1 MFSNSWEKVYIKF
14 LILDIKFR
22 LTWSEKDMC
31 ENILKLQT
39 NRTIIVCQ
47 SDMAIIRYDTLWY
60 YKYLPGQRKHKS
72 FWIHNTYETTKL
84 LKVDLNVYICTL
96 PLITG
101 IDCKLWAFQNKSL
114 HKTLYLNRKLFWFCK
129 HNISLGS
136 FCNLQVDMV
145 IHRFFHCSKTKRLW
159 FTVIKIFKRNLR
171 IPLLL
176 QQSVIFG
183 FLEADNKVF
192 LIFNMIKYFSIFEII
207 FLLLLK
213 CIMKIPGR
221 NLKSKWYKET

>member
-1 MFSNSWEKVYIKF
+1 M
-14 LILDIKFR
+14 
-22 LTWSEKDMC
+22 
-31 ENILKLQT
+31 
-39 NRTIIVCQ
+39 
-47 SDMAIIRYDTLWY
+47 
-60 YKYLPGQRKHKS
+60 
-72 FWIHNTYETTKL
+72 
-84 LKVDLNVYICTL
+84 DLNVYICSL

-101 IDCKLWAFQNKSL
+101 IYCKLWAFQNKSL

-129 HNISLGS
+129 HNISLCS

-159 FTVIKIFKRNLR
+159 FTVIKFFKKNLL

-176 QQSVIFG
+176 QQSAIFG
-183 FLEADNKVF
+183 FLEADDKVF

-213 CIMKIPGR
+213 YIMKIPGR
-221 NLKSKWYKET
+221 NLKSKWYKEM